1 MIPIARFAF
10 FALAA
15 LGAAL
20 GTAATA
26 LADPPN
32 PYVVRDLSVDV
43 TAASAGEAVTQARAQ
58 ARATGAQRL
67 INRLTLQE
75 DRAAAK
81 TPLEPSAVARLYSSY
96 QIQTTEKRTST
107 RYIATLII
115 PFDGKAVREYLDGR
129 GVPFVDTQAGLAMI
143 APTVAGG
150 GVNPNDW
157 AAAWKDKADNN
168 VLTPYVV
175 SSRSW
180 DHRPSWSDM
189 QQEVAGP
196 GALRGV
202 AAEAF
207 NQSGQIYVRLTDLR
221 PSQPETVLGTA
232 GPFADLSNAQAG
244 AVDAMETIW
253 KQASIVR
260 TSGSSAMAAV
270 ANFGSLADW
279 VKIRKGIEGSRM
291 ISGLKVESI
300 SVAGADVT
308 FNFAGRPEQLAADL
322 RARGLTLRGVDR
334 GWTIEVASAQ

>member
-1 MIPIARFAF
+1 MIAIARFAL

-15 LGAAL
+15 IGAAV

-43 TAASAGEAVTQARAQ
+43 TAASAVEAVTQARAQ
-58 ARATGAQRL
+58 ARETGAQRL

-96 QIQTTEKRTST
+96 QIQTTEKRTPT

-115 PFDGKAVREYLDGR
+115 PFDGKAVREYLDSR

-143 APTVAGG
+143 APTAAG

-180 DHRPSWSDM
+180 DHRPSWNDV
-189 QQEVAGP
+189 QQEVAGL

-207 NQSGQIYVRLTDLR
+207 NQNGQIYVRLTDLR
-221 PSQPETVLGTA
+221 PSQPETLLGTA
-232 GPFADLSNAQAG
+232 GPFADLPSAQAG

-270 ANFGSLADW
+270 ANFGNMADW
-279 VKIRKGIEGSRM
+279 VKIKKGIEGSRM